1 MSNVFW
7 NWTGVVVSLIGGV
20 VLTPYIIRKLGA
32 DGYGVWSLV
41 FSLIGYYGLLD
52 FGFRSAVVRFSAHY
66 RAQDNS
72 EKLNELVNTLLFYF
86 SAASVLLLVVTVF
99 LARYADRLFQIP
111 VALRGQ
117 FSWLV
122 LLVGINLATGVA
134 FNVFTGCVEGFQRF
148 DLVNKIRVLTY
159 STQAAGCFV
168 VLSLGYGLVAMGAVA
183 LGAQALLCL
192 LYFVNFR
199 RIFPALRFAP
209 GLVTRS
215 MFVETAGYGG
225 HTFVASLAIQSLEQ
239 TPSLIIGH
247 HFTAAFVGYY
257 NLPYRLLQYAADGVS
272 RVGLVVAPRAA
283 ELAATGQIDKVR
295 VLGIYANRY
304 CFALYTPLAIT
315 LLFYG
320 RELFRVWVGADY
332 GNHSA
337 PLLPVI
343 LIAAWFTLAGQF
355 SSSTILFGLGKHRG
369 YAWGLV
375 AEAVCN
381 LAAMIIV
388 VPRYGILGAAV
399 SATCLT
405 VAIRGVYTPWL
416 LCRVFGCRLPEYLGS
431 IFVRPLLTAV
441 PVMALAYASKRWLW
455 AGNNWAELL
464 ASAVLVGGLYLGTA
478 CFTCLEGEH
487 RRVLAGP
494 ALRLWSRWRS
504 RVGDYHS

>member
-1 MSNVFW
+1 MSNVLW
-7 NWTGVVVSLIGGV
+7 NWTGVAVSLIGGL

-41 FSLIGYYGLLD
+41 FSLIGYYSLLD

-66 RAQDNS
+66 RAQHDS
-72 EKLNELVNTLLFYF
+72 DKINELVNTLLFYF
-86 SAASVLLLVVTVF
+86 SAASILLLVVTVV

-111 VALRGQ
+111 AALRGQ

-122 LLVGINLATGVA
+122 SLVGINLAVGVA

-148 DLVNKIRVLTY
+148 DLVNKIRVTAY
-159 STQAAGCFV
+159 STQAVGCFV
-168 VLSLGYGLVAMGAVA
+168 TLSLGYGLAAMGAVA

-199 RIFPALRFAP
+199 RIFPALRFSRS
-209 GLVTRS
+209 LVTRS

-225 HTFVASLAIQSLEQ
+225 HTFVASLASQSLEQ

-247 HFTAAFVGYY
+247 HFTTAFVGFY

-272 RVGLVVAPRAA
+272 RVGLVVAPQAA
-283 ELAATGQIDKVR
+283 ELAATDQIDKVR
-295 VLGIYANRY
+295 ALGVYANRY

-320 RELFRVWVGADY
+320 RELFRAWVGIDY
-332 GNHSA
+332 VNHSA

-375 AEAVCN
+375 AEALCN
-381 LAAMIIV
+381 VGAMIII
-388 VPRYGILGAAV
+388 VPRHGILGAAIA
-399 SATCLT
+399 ATSLT
-405 VAIRGVYTPWL
+405 VAIRGIYTPWL
-416 LCRVFGCRLPEYLGS
+416 LCRVFGCRLAEYLGS
-431 IFVRPLLTAV
+431 IFARPLLTAV
-441 PVMALAYASKRWLW
+441 PVMALTYAGKKWLW
-455 AGNNWAELL
+455 AGNNWAELG
-464 ASAVLVGGLYLGTA
+464 AVAVLVGGLYLGMA
-478 CFTCLEGEH
+478 YFTCLEREH
-487 RRVLAGP
+487 RRVLTGS
-494 ALRLWSRWRS
+494 ALRLWSRLRS
-504 RVGDYHS
+504 RMPA